1 MILRPPRAT
10 RTDTLF
16 PYTTLFRSGI
26 DRLLQAFAAL
36 LEGRPAARLVLKGTD
51 SLFRS
56 EEMLKGQLAEL
67 PRDAAARVAPRIT
80 YLGGNYSFADMA
92 RLYQAADAYVA
103 PSLAEGF
110 NLPALESAAS
120 GLPLI
125 CTAGAP
131 TAAFTTGP
139 LTHPTHIHPS

>member
-67 PRDAAARVAPRIT
+67 PRDAAARVAARIT

-92 RLYQAADAYVA
+92 RLYQAAAASVA

-110 NLPALESAAS
+110 NLPALAAAAC
-120 GLPLI
+120 GLPLT
-125 CTAGAP
+125 CPAGGRPDEFP
-131 TAAFTTGP
+131 TGA
-139 LTHPTHIHPS
+139 